1 MHGGIG
7 ANAEVDGAPLRRR
20 LDERA
25 ASRKTPGRLARR
37 YLSRAHL
44 AASRQVAA
52 RMRAAGMGLRRDV
65 LFSVFG
71 RREGRRPQAP
81 ASMLRSPPDTVLD
94 AGRYDGAFGVLA
106 AILMVRKLSRRGE
119 RPGPVIEVAAF
130 GHPAGVIFLRCKHGI
145 SHSPAGSITSADGEL
160 GVRAPLQAARRLD
173 QKLAEPGAI

>member
-1 MHGGIG
+1 MHRGIG
-7 ANAEVDGAPLRRR
+7 ANAEIDGAPLRRR

-52 RMRAAGMGLRRDV
+52 RMRAAGMGLPRDA

-71 RREGRRPQAP
+71 RHEGRRPQAP
-81 ASMLRSPPDTVLD
+81 AIMLRSPPDTVLD

-106 AILMVRKLSRRGE
+106 AILVVRKLSRRGE

-130 GHPAGVIFLRCKHGI
+130 GNPAGMIFLRCKHSI
-145 SHSPAGSITSADGEL
+145 SHHAAGSITPADAEPG
-160 GVRAPLQAARRLD
+160 AQAARRLD